1 MRQATREHKHKVV
14 LEPAT
19 QAQENRAGLS
29 FAQEHLQ
36 RFGVEP
42 QHLCLP
48 PEKEKVQGRGA
59 GSMCKCLLLKHE
71 A

>member
-36 RFGVEP
+36 RFRGRATAP
-42 QHLCLP
+42 LP
-48 PEKEKVQGRGA
+48 PEKEKVQDRGA

>member
-1 MRQATREHKHKVV
+1 MRRAAREHKHKVV
-14 LEPAT
+14 LE
-19 QAQENRAGLS
+19 QENRAGLS

-42 QHLCLP
+42 QH
-48 PEKEKVQGRGA
+48 EKVQGRGA

>member
-1 MRQATREHKHKVV
+1 MRRAAREHKPKVV

-42 QHLCLP
+42 QH
-48 PEKEKVQGRGA
+48 EKVQGRGA

>member
-1 MRQATREHKHKVV
+1 MRLATREQKHKVV

-29 FAQEHLQ
+29 FAPEHLQ

-42 QHLCLP
+42 QHLCLLR
-48 PEKEKVQGRGA
+48 KRRYRA
-59 GSMCKCLLLKHE
+59 GERAQCVSACCSSMK
-71 A
+71 